1 MKTDLP
7 ASGRGISRR
16 VPFLFHLSS
25 RRVGRR
31 TPSRAAARASG
42 TSTRPGAPICRPLSH
57 AAAATGIAG
66 LSSLLLTACGGEQ
79 PGGGSQTPPP
89 PVTVAEVTPGD
100 IEINREYAARVR
112 AVREVEVRARVGGIL
127 EKRMYEEGQY
137 VEHGDLLFT
146 IEAEPY
152 EIALRQAEADLANAR
167 ANRRQAER
175 EWLRVSGLFDRNAV
189 SERERDNAESTLEL
203 AQAQEELSR
212 SRVADAVRNL
222 DYTRVQAP
230 LAGSTGL
237 ETLSEGS
244 LIEAGQPLTRLIQ
257 QNPVHVRFSLPESDA
272 ALHREARRAR
282 TRNEES
288 ALHRREV
295 RLRLPDGEWYSEPGV
310 LDFTDAAIDARTGTI
325 TMRAVFENPEGDL
338 IPGQFVRVRVTL
350 EELTGVFA
358 IEPTAIGEGPE
369 GPRVFIL
376 IEDDTVESRNVELG
390 PVVDGRQIILSALE
404 DGERLVVNGHAAL
417 QEGMT
422 VSAQTRNGEEN

>member
-1 MKTDLP
+1 M
-7 ASGRGISRR
+7 SS
-16 VPFLFHLSS
+16 FL
-25 RRVGRR
+25 V
-31 TPSRAAARASG
+31 
-42 TSTRPGAPICRPLSH
+42 
-57 AAAATGIAG
+57 TG
-66 LSSLLLTACGGEQ
+66 GGGDQ
-79 PGGGSQTPPP
+79 PGGVGQTPPP
-89 PVTVAEVTPGD
+89 PVTVAEVTSGD
-100 IEINREYAARVR
+100 IEIHRDYAARVR

-137 VEHGDLLFT
+137 VERGDILFA
-146 IEAEPY
+146 IETEPY
-152 EIALRQAEADLANAR
+152 EIALRQSEADLANAR

-175 EWLRVSGLFDRNAV
+175 EWRRVSGLFDRNAV

-203 AQAQEELSR
+203 AEAREELNR

-244 LIEAGQPLTRLIQ
+244 LIEAGQPLTRLTQ
-257 QNPVHVRFSLPESDA
+257 QDPAHVRFSLPESDA
-272 ALHREARRAR
+272 ALHREARRAK
-282 TRNEES
+282 TVNDES
-288 ALHRREV
+288 GAHRRDV

-310 LDFTDAAIDARTGTI
+310 LDFTDATIDARTGTI
-325 TMRAVFENPEGDL
+325 TVRAVFENPEGDL

-350 EELTGVFA
+350 EELTGVFN

-376 IEDDTVESRNVELG
+376 LEDGTVESRDVELG
-390 PVVDGRQIILSALE
+390 PVVDDGQVVLSGLE
-404 DGERLVVNGHAAL
+404 EGERLVVNGHVAL
-417 QEGMT
+417 REGMA

>member
-1 MKTDLP
+1 MKTDLSATGRAVFRRV
-7 ASGRGISRR
+7 ASFFRLCSRR
-16 VPFLFHLSS
+16 V
-25 RRVGRR
+25 RRR
-31 TPSRAAARASG
+31 TPLRAPTRASA
-42 TSTRPGAPICRPLSH
+42 TSTGQEAPTLRTLRL
-57 AAAATGIAG
+57 AAAATGIAV
-66 LSSLLLTACGGEQ
+66 LSSLLLTACGGEH
-79 PGGGSQTPPP
+79 PGAGEMPPP
-89 PVTVAEVTPGD
+89 PVTVAEVTPGEV
-100 IEINREYAARVR
+100 EIHREYAARVR
-112 AVREVEVRARVGGIL
+112 AVREVEVRARVGGVL

-137 VEHGDLLFT
+137 VERGDILFEIDT
-146 IEAEPY
+146 EPF
-152 EIALRQAEADLANAR
+152 EIALRQAEADLGNAL

-175 EWLRVSGLFDRNAV
+175 EWLRVSGLYDRNAV
-189 SERERDNAESTLEL
+189 SERERDNAESLFEL

-222 DYTRVQAP
+222 DYTRVKAP

-257 QNPVHVRFSLPESDA
+257 QDPVHVRFSLPESDA

-288 ALHRREV
+288 GLHRREV

-310 LDFTDAAIDARTGTI
+310 LDFTDTTIDARTGTV
-325 TMRAVFENPEGDL
+325 TVRAVFENPDGDL

-358 IEPTAIGEGPE
+358 IEPTAISEGPE

-376 IEDDTVESRNVELG
+376 LEDDTVESRDVELG
-390 PVVDGRQIILSALE
+390 PVVDGRQVILSGLE

-417 QEGMT
+417 QDGMA